1 MKKLL
6 TLDVECYR
14 NYFLVLLKHHETG
27 KTVGYEMFNDEVA
40 ESARK
45 KLHTTLKN
53 NTVITFNGLNYDMPM
68 VSGFLAGYTN
78 AQLKTLSDK
87 IITGNLN
94 RWMTYKKFGL
104 RDYKFDHIDVREPT
118 IGVQVS
124 LKVYGGRLGMPKLQD
139 LPIAPDAV
147 ITPEQVSLMR
157 QYCENDLDTTWALYD
172 VQKGSFKLREDV
184 GAMYG
189 LDLRSRSD
197 AQIAEDIFK
206 SELTKLGVEVY
217 RPDYPENYSFKYQMP
232 DWINFTSPE
241 LEEVKQRVID
251 ATFTLS
257 DAKQPVLPLELNRVI
272 KFRGAKYKF
281 GIGGL
286 HSQEKAQRVICD
298 DDHMLFDADVA
309 SMYPSIILGQ
319 NLHPKHLG
327 EGFLKV
333 YRGFYTKR
341 LKAKRDG
348 DALINSTYKIVLNGS
363 YGKFGSPYSVLYSP
377 NLLIQTTIT
386 GQLTLL
392 MVIEMLTDIDG
403 VKVWS
408 ANTDGV
414 VVHAHKDKMA
424 EIQAALFG
432 WEMQT
437 GLELEETT
445 YKAVY
450 WRDVNNYIAVKDK
463 GVKGKGVFTET
474 GLGKSPKNPV
484 CYKAVIAY
492 LAEGVPVEQTLKAET
507 DITKFLTVRTV
518 KGGGVW
524 KDQYLGKAV
533 RWYYTNQ
540 DGESIHYK
548 SNGNKVPDSDGAK
561 ACMDL
566 PDEFPSDLDY
576 DRYVQECV
584 KILGM
589 MGIEYD
595 NNSL

>member
-27 KTVGYEMFNDEVA
+27 KTVGYEMFNDEGD
-40 ESARK
+40 ETSRKRLMSAMRS
-45 KLHTTLKN
+45 

-68 VSGFLAGYTN
+68 VSGYLSGYTN
-78 AQLKTLSDK
+78 QQLKTLSDK

-139 LPIAPDAV
+139 LPIEPDAV
-147 ITPEQVSLMR
+147 ITPEQVPLMR
-157 QYCENDLDTTWALYD
+157 RYCENDLDTTWALYD

-184 GAMYG
+184 GGMYG

-206 SELTKLGVEVY
+206 SELLKLGVDVH
-217 RPDYPENYSFKYQMP
+217 RPEYPKDYSFKYQMP
-232 DWINFTSPE
+232 DWITFKSDE
-241 LEEVKQRVID
+241 LNEVKQRVVD
-251 ATFTLS
+251 AVFTLS
-257 DAKQPVLPLELNRVI
+257 DAKQPQLPRELNKLI
-272 KFRGAKYKF
+272 KYRGAKYKF

-286 HSQEKAQRVICD
+286 HSQEKAQQVVCD
-298 DDHMLFDADVA
+298 DQHTLFDADVA
-309 SMYPSIILGQ
+309 SFYPSIILGQ
-319 NLHPKHLG
+319 DLYPKHLG
-327 EGFLKV
+327 RDFLNV

-341 LKAKRDG
+341 LKAKREG

-392 MVIEMLTDIDG
+392 MLIEMVTNIHN
-403 VKVWS
+403 VKVMS
-408 ANTDGV
+408 ANTDGIV
-414 VVHAHKDKMA
+414 ILAPKHLSATVQGVMLAW
-424 EIQAALFG
+424 EI
-432 WEMQT
+432 MT
-437 GLELEETT
+437 GYELEETY

-450 WRDVNNYIAVKDK
+450 SRDVNNYIAVKDK

-518 KGGGVW
+518 RGGGVW

-533 RWYYTNQ
+533 RWYYTNHN
-540 DGESIHYK
+540 GESIHYR
-548 SNGNKVPDSDGAK
+548 SNGNKVPDSDGARP
-561 ACMDL
+561 CMDL
-566 PDEFPSDLDY
+566 PDSFPADLDY
-576 DRYVQECV
+576 DRYIQECV

-589 MGIEYD
+589 MGIEYA
-595 NNSL
+595 